1 MVQSLLA
8 LDAVSNALEGITVG
22 QILVC
27 ISVIVGVASG
37 VAKVKK
43 VFDGFKKTIN
53 SWVVEELKPEFV
65 SIKDRLGALE
75 ARNERQDMESVKN
88 YLVLFLADIERN
100 EKPDEVELLR
110 FEEQFKYYTSK
121 GGNSYIHR
129 KYNKLKEEGKL

>member
-8 LDAVSNALEGITVG
+8 LSAQIEGITVG
-22 QILVC
+22 EILVC
-27 ISVIVGVASG
+27 ITVVGGITAG
-37 VAKVKK
+37 VSKVKK
-43 VFDGFKKTIN
+43 AFEAFKKTIN
-53 SWVVEELKPEFV
+53 GWVVDELKPEFV
-65 SIKDRLGALE
+65 SIKNRLDALE

>member
-1 MVQSLLA
+1 MSQSLLV
-8 LDAVSNALEGITVG
+8 LDAVSNAFEGITVG

-27 ISVIVGVASG
+27 ISVIAAVAAG

-43 VFDGFKKTIN
+43 AFDGFKKMIN
-53 SWVVEELKPEFV
+53 GWVVKELKPEFV
-65 SIKDRLGALE
+65 SIKDRLDALE
-75 ARNERQDMESVKN
+75 QRNERQDMENVKN

-110 FEEQFKYYTSK
+110 FEEQFAYYTKK

-129 KYNKLKEEGKL
+129 KYEKLKSEGKL

>member
-1 MVQSLLA
+1 MVQPLLA
-8 LDAVSNALEGITVG
+8 LSAQIEGITVG
-22 QILVC
+22 QIITCITVVC
-27 ISVIVGVASG
+27 AIMAGVS
-37 VAKVKK
+37 KVKK
-43 VFDGFKKTIN
+43 AFEAFKKTIN
-53 SWVVEELKPEFV
+53 GWVVDELKPEFV
-65 SIKDRLGALE
+65 SIKNRLDALE
-75 ARNERQDMESVKN
+75 SRNERQDMESVKN